1 MPIIDNEIVWRPA
14 ALMSDVTPAQNGG
27 RMAASLLVSGV
38 KNNLFP
44 DVSQSERLA
53 GAVKWRKAFIHVNSA
68 QDTALLNVRLFLDAL
83 TPAGDF
89 VVFQPGTQTDTEN
102 QIAGRPYGIG
112 TLFAPVV
119 GGATQIQVACER
131 NAEYAT
137 LQPFRVGDRLRVSD
151 RPSTGG
157 AGNEEWVTISSVSY
171 GTDFAT
177 VDVST
182 ALVNSYATANTLIS
196 SVLELPSAVASVSG
210 VSVVSASGNFDSA
223 TAGNLIA
230 HNRGAIQENWTL
242 TFTSATTFTVSG
254 NTVGTL
260 VSQGSTSADYAPVN
274 PATGT
279 PYFTIKAIGWSGSF
293 QAGNTM
299 SFTTQPAAIPV
310 WYRRQVPAGTFSLA
324 NDFCS
329 LAIHGESA

>member
-1 MPIIDNEIVWRPA
+1 MPILDNEIVWRPA

-27 RMAASLLVSGV
+27 RMTFSQLVSGV

-53 GAVKWRKAFIHVNSA
+53 GAVKWRKAFIHINSA
-68 QDTALLNVRLFLDAL
+68 QDTALLNVRLFLDSL

-89 VVFQPGTQTDTEN
+89 VVFQPGTQTDTED
-102 QIAGRPYGIG
+102 QIVGRPYGIG
-112 TLFAPVV
+112 TLYAPVV
-119 GGATQIQVACER
+119 GGATQIQVACEH

-137 LQPFRVGDRLRVSD
+137 LQPFRVGDVVRVSD

-157 AGNEEWVTISSVSY
+157 AGNEEWVSVTGIVY
-171 GTDFAT
+171 GADFAT
-177 VDVST
+177 VDISP
-182 ALVNSYATANTLIS
+182 ALANGYATANTLVS

-210 VSVVSASGNFDSA
+210 VSVVSAGGSFDFA
-223 TAGNLIA
+223 TVGNLVA
-230 HNRGAIQENWTL
+230 HNKGAVKENWTL
-242 TFTSATTFTVSG
+242 TFTSATTFMVSG

-260 VSQGSTSADYAPVN
+260 SAVGSVSADYAPLN

-279 PYFTIKAIGWSGSF
+279 PYFTIKAIAWGGTF
-293 QAGNTM
+293 QANDTVT
-299 SFTTQPAAIPV
+299 FATQPAAIPI

-324 NDFCS
+324 NDYTS

>member
-1 MPIIDNEIVWRPA
+1 MPILDNEIIWRPA

-27 RMAASLLVSGV
+27 RMTFAQLVSGV

-68 QDTALLNVRLFLDAL
+68 QDTALLNVRMFLDSL

-89 VVFQPGTQTDTEN
+89 VVFQPGTQTDTED

-112 TLFAPVV
+112 TLYAPVV
-119 GGATQIQVACER
+119 GGATQIQVACEH

-137 LQPFRVGDRLRVSD
+137 LQPLRVGDVVRVSD

-157 AGNEEWVTISSVSY
+157 AGNEEWVTVSGVSY

-177 VDVST
+177 VDVSP
-182 ALVNSYATANTLIS
+182 ALVNIYATSNTLVS
-196 SVLELPSAVASVSG
+196 SVLELPSAVAGVTG
-210 VSVVSASGNFDSA
+210 VSVTSGGGSFDSA
-223 TAGNLIA
+223 TVGNLVA
-230 HNRGAIQENWTL
+230 HNKGAVEENWTL
-242 TFTSATTFTVSG
+242 TFTSATTFAVSG
-254 NTVGTL
+254 NTVSTL
-260 VSQGSTSADYAPVN
+260 ASPGSVSADYAPLN

-279 PYFTIKAIGWSGSF
+279 PYFTIKAIAWGGAF
-293 QAGNTM
+293 QANDTVT
-299 SFTTQPAAIPV
+299 FATQPAAIPI

-324 NDFCS
+324 NDFTS